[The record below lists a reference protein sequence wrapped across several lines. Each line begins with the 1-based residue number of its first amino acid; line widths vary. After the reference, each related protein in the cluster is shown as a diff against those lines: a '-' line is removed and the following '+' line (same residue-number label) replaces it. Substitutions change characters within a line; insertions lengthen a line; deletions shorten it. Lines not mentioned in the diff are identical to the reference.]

1 MGRGARREVQAVAE
15 EAATHAHP
23 ESLIS
28 TEGLAAALDAPA
40 QRIVDIR
47 WYTAGQGDALAE
59 YDEGHIPGAV
69 FLDWQTEMS
78 DPDDEVPMMIAGPER
93 FAALMERLGI
103 GDDTTVVVYD
113 HETMSVAARLWWA
126 LRYYGHDGVKILDG
140 GIGKWR
146 REGRPLS
153 AQSAPAA
160 DVTFTPR
167 ACPELLSTKSQ
178 ARATL
183 EQDSPQFVETRGHRS
198 VAAGTIAGA
207 AHVPVAGVLDP
218 KTRTLLPAEEIR
230 SLLEE
235 GGIDLAKPVTTFC
248 GAGVAAAGAAFA
260 LHMAGVED
268 VAVYDGSWLE
278 WSRDSDAPRTPPR
291 Q

>member
-1 MGRGARREVQAVAE
+1 MGRGARREVQAVAG

-28 TEGLAAALDAPA
+28 TEELAVALDAPS

-47 WYTAGQGDALAE
+47 WYTGGQRDALAE
-59 YDEGHIPGAV
+59 YAEAHIPGAV
-69 FLDWQTEMS
+69 FLDWQSEMS
-78 DPDDEVPMMIAGPER
+78 DPDNEVPMMIAGPER

-103 GDDTTVVVYD
+103 GDETTVVVYD

-126 LRYYGHDGVKILDG
+126 LRYYGHDDVKILDG

-153 AQSAPAA
+153 AQSAPVA
-160 DVTFTPR
+160 DVTFTAR
-167 ACPELLSTKSQ
+167 ARPEVLATKSQ

-183 EQDSPQFVETRGHRS
+183 EQNGHQLVETRGHRS

-207 AHVPVAGVLDP
+207 AHVPMAGILDP
-218 KTRTLLPAEEIR
+218 ETRTLLSAEQIR
-230 SLLEE
+230 NLFEE
-235 GGIDLAKPVTTFC
+235 GGIDLSKPVTTFC

-278 WSRDSDAPRTPPR
+278 WSRDPEALRTPPR

>member
-1 MGRGARREVQAVAE
+1 M
-15 EAATHAHP
+15 HAHP
-23 ESLIS
+23 QSLIS
-28 TEGLAAALDAPA
+28 TDQLAAALDAPS

-47 WYTAGQGDALAE
+47 WYTGGQGDAPAE
-59 YDEGHIPGAV
+59 YAEAHIPGAV

-78 DPDDEVPMMIAGPER
+78 DPDNDVPMMIAGPER

-103 GDDTTVVVYD
+103 GDETTVVVYD

-126 LRYYGHDGVKILDG
+126 LRYYGHDDVKILDG

-146 REGRPLS
+146 REQRALS
-153 AQSAPAA
+153 AQPAA
-160 DVTFTPR
+160 TSAVTFTPR
-167 ACPELLSTKSQ
+167 PRPELLATKAQAAELLASDGSQ
-178 ARATL
+178 L
-183 EQDSPQFVETRGHRS
+183 VETRGSRS

-207 AHVPVAGVLDP
+207 SHVPVAGVLDRE
-218 KTRTLLPAEEIR
+218 TRTLLPAEQIR
-230 SLLEE
+230 SLFEQ
-235 GGIDLAKPVTTFC
+235 GGVDLDSPVTTFC

-278 WSRDSDAPRTPPR
+278 WSRDPDLPKTPPGE
-291 Q
+291 